1 MDSTFMALALKLA
14 KKGNPSPNPKVG
26 AVVVENGEIIGKGYH
41 KKAGEPH
48 AEVNALQGIT
58 AEGAT
63 LYVNLE
69 PCSHYGKTPPCT
81 HAIIK
86 SGIKRVVCAMRDPN
100 PLVRGIEELRENGI
114 EVEVGLMEAE
124 ARKLNEKFIKY
135 IERKI
140 PFVTVKCAM
149 SLDGK
154 IASNSGDSKWITNE
168 KSRKYAHRL
177 RGEYDAILVGI
188 NTVLQ
193 DDPGL
198 RAEHGNE
205 NGNRNGNKNKNKN
218 EKKDPLRII
227 VDSTL
232 RTPIDAKVLSDSN
245 VLIATTE
252 QYNRDKKEILEK
264 KAKIWVCGNQK
275 VDLKELIRKLGREGI
290 TSVFIEGGSEVNA
303 SAVKGRIVDKFLFFV
318 APKLIT
324 GKNAKSPIG
333 GEGIETMDDVI
344 QLKNITVHRFD
355 KDILVEAYPAW

>member
-1 MDSTFMALALKLA
+1 MDSSFMALALKLA

-26 AVVVENGEIIGKGYH
+26 AVVVENGKVIGKGYH

-81 HAIIK
+81 QMIIK

-124 ARKLNEKFIKY
+124 ARKLNEKFIKHT
-135 IERKI
+135 EKKI
-140 PFVTVKCAM
+140 PFVTVKCAV

-168 KSRKYAHRL
+168 KSRRYAHRL

-198 RAEHGNE
+198 RAENE
-205 NGNRNGNKNKNKN
+205 NGN

-232 RTPIDAKVLSDSN
+232 RTPVDAKVLSDSN

-252 QYNRDKKEILEK
+252 QYNREKREILEK
-264 KAKIWVCGNQK
+264 KAEIWVCGNQK
-275 VDLKELIRKLGREGI
+275 VDLKELIKKLGREGI

-303 SAVKGRIVDKFLFFV
+303 SAVKEKIVDKFLFFV

-324 GKNAKSPIG
+324 GRNAKGPIG
-333 GEGIETMDDVI
+333 GEGIETMDNI
-344 QLKNITVHRFD
+344 ILLKDITVKRFD
-355 KDILVEAYPAW
+355 DDILVEAYPDW

>member
-1 MDSTFMALALKLA
+1 MALALKLA

-26 AVVVENGEIIGKGYH
+26 AVVVENGKVIGKGYH

-81 HAIIK
+81 QMIIK

-135 IERKI
+135 TEKKI
-140 PFVTVKCAM
+140 PFVTVKCAV

-168 KSRKYAHRL
+168 KSRRYAHRL

-198 RAEHGNE
+198 RAENE
-205 NGNRNGNKNKNKN
+205 NGN

-232 RTPIDAKVLSDSN
+232 RTPVDAKVLSDSN

-252 QYNRDKKEILEK
+252 QYNREKREILEK
-264 KAKIWVCGNQK
+264 KAEIWVCGNQK
-275 VDLKELIRKLGREGI
+275 VDLKELIKKLGREGI

-303 SAVKGRIVDKFLFFV
+303 SAVKEKIVDKFLFFV

-324 GKNAKSPIG
+324 GRNAKGPIG
-333 GEGIETMDDVI
+333 GEGIETMDNI
-344 QLKNITVHRFD
+344 ILLKDITVKRFD
-355 KDILVEAYPAW
+355 DDILVEAYPDW

>member
-1 MDSTFMALALKLA
+1 MDSSFMALALKLA

-26 AVVVENGEIIGKGYH
+26 AVVVENGKVIGKGYH

-81 HAIIK
+81 QMIIK

-135 IERKI
+135 TEKKI
-140 PFVTVKCAM
+140 PFVTVKCAV

-168 KSRKYAHRL
+168 KSRRYAHRL

-198 RAEHGNE
+198 RAENE
-205 NGNRNGNKNKNKN
+205 NGN

-232 RTPIDAKVLSDSN
+232 RTPVDAKVLSDSN

-252 QYNRDKKEILEK
+252 QYNREKREILEK
-264 KAKIWVCGNQK
+264 KAEIWVCGNQK
-275 VDLKELIRKLGREGI
+275 VDLKELIKKLGKEGI

-303 SAVKGRIVDKFLFFV
+303 SAVKEKIVDKFLFFV

-324 GKNAKSPIG
+324 GRNAKGPIG
-333 GEGIETMDDVI
+333 GEGIETMDNVI
-344 QLKNITVHRFD
+344 LLKDITVKRFD
-355 KDILVEAYPAW
+355 DDILVEAYPDW

>member
-1 MDSTFMALALKLA
+1 MDSSFMALALKLA

-26 AVVVENGEIIGKGYH
+26 AVVVENGKVIGKGYH

-81 HAIIK
+81 QMIIK

-135 IERKI
+135 TEKKI
-140 PFVTVKCAM
+140 PFVTVKCAV

-168 KSRKYAHRL
+168 KSRRYAHRL

-198 RAEHGNE
+198 RAENE
-205 NGNRNGNKNKNKN
+205 NGN

-232 RTPIDAKVLSDSN
+232 RTPVDAKVLSDSN

-252 QYNRDKKEILEK
+252 QYNREKREILEK
-264 KAKIWVCGNQK
+264 KAEIWVCGNQK
-275 VDLKELIRKLGREGI
+275 VDLKELIKKLGREGI

-303 SAVKGRIVDKFLFFV
+303 SAVKEKIVDKFLFFV

-324 GKNAKSPIG
+324 GRNAKGPIG
-333 GEGIETMDDVI
+333 GEGIETMDNI
-344 QLKNITVHRFD
+344 ILLKDITVKRFD
-355 KDILVEAYPAW
+355 DDILVEAYPDW